1 MVVGRKLSE
10 TRDPDNPPEGMMKK
24 RIIAVSVIVGLVGA
38 YAGLRGFKGG
48 PVAGAELPVAT
59 VQKGDLV
66 IDVLEGGNI
75 QALNF
80 LEYRNDVKLS
90 NGVKIL
96 EIIEEGYYVTEADVA
111 KGKVLVRLDQSELEE
126 EIVDHDVEFQQ
137 TEALYAEA
145 RQNIEIQE
153 SEALSEIKAARQALR
168 FALLD
173 FQKFVGAEAAEATL
187 KKLGLPYGNDSL
199 AAYEQE
205 ATDLIAKAFET
216 EKDADEASGQDD
228 GESVASF
235 ALVANDSLA
244 ANVNFGSFLKEEVLG
259 DGEAEQTIRRMRD
272 EALVASSELA
282 VVEES
287 VEGAKRLHQR
297 EFITKQT
304 LENELV
310 ELDKARLALQRSETE
325 LELFR
330 DYEFPK
336 EAEKMLSLY
345 EEALLSLIR
354 TKREKLALMSQI
366 YAKYRSVKR
375 RYELELRKRE
385 HLEGQLA
392 SCVIR
397 ASQPG
402 LVAYGGAN
410 TDYYTSRYYEGIS
423 AGATLKTGQP
433 IITIP
438 DMSKLGVEVKIHE
451 SSIKKIELGQK
462 VFITAESVPD
472 KTLVGRIAKVAVLP
486 DSNASR
492 YNPSLKVY
500 PATVE
505 IEGTHEFLKPGMSA
519 KVEIIVEELEDVT
532 YAPVQSVF
540 VENGGHFVFVR
551 TLGGYERRV
560 VEIGAHNNDF
570 IELKKGLEA
579 GDEVLLKMPD
589 DYEPAKVDKAR
600 VARRPEEP
608 AKAEGGTE
616 SEKTASAGDVE
627 KPASDERA

>member
-1 MVVGRKLSE
+1 
-10 TRDPDNPPEGMMKK
+10 MKK
-24 RIIAVSVIVGLVGA
+24 RLLTAVGILGLVAAGVGL
-38 YAGLRGFKGG
+38 LRIKSRGTTESEV
-48 PVAGAELPVAT
+48 PLAT
-59 VQKGDLV
+59 VQQGDLV

-80 LEYRNDVKLS
+80 LEYRNDVKLP
-90 NGVKIL
+90 GGIKIL
-96 EIIEEGYYVTEADVA
+96 EVIEEGYNVSDEDVA

-137 TEALYAEA
+137 TEALFAEA

-153 SEALSEIKAARQALR
+153 SEALSEIKAARQTLR

-173 FQKFVGAEAAEATL
+173 FQKFVGAEAAGATL
-187 KKLGLPYGNDSL
+187 KKLGLPFGNDSL
-199 AAYEQE
+199 SAYEKE

-216 EKDADEASGQDD
+216 EKEGPDSSAQGD
-228 GESVASF
+228 GENVASF
-235 ALVANDSLA
+235 ALVADDSLA
-244 ANVNFGSFLKEEVLG
+244 ANVNFGSFLKDELLG

-287 VEGAKRLHQR
+287 VEGAKRLHER

-310 ELDKARLALQRSETE
+310 GLDKARLALQRSETE

-375 RYELELRKRE
+375 RYELELKKRE
-385 HLEGQLA
+385 HLEEQLA

-397 ASQPG
+397 ATQPG

-410 TDYYTSRYYEGIS
+410 ADFYAGRVYEGIS

-462 VFITAESVPD
+462 VYITAESVPD

-492 YNPSLKVY
+492 FNPSLKVY

-519 KVEIIVEELEDVT
+519 KVEIIVDELEDVT
-532 YAPVQSVF
+532 FAPVQSVF
-540 VENGGHFVFVR
+540 VENGGHYVFVR
-551 TLGGYERRV
+551 TKTGYDRRA
-560 VEIGAHNNDF
+560 VEIGSHNSDF
-570 IELKKGLEA
+570 IELKKGLVA
-579 GDEVLLKMPD
+579 GEEVFLKMPD
-589 DYEPAKVDKAR
+589 GYEPPKSDKSRLAR
-600 VARRPEEP
+600 QSAAPDEE
-608 AKAEGGTE
+608 KGGAQP
-616 SEKTASAGDVE
+616 EKTASAEDVE
-627 KPASDERA
+627 KPVSDERA

>member
-1 MVVGRKLSE
+1 
-10 TRDPDNPPEGMMKK
+10 MKK
-24 RIIAVSVIVGLVGA
+24 WIITGVGLAVIIAIVSVVRTSGNNGGA
-38 YAGLRGFKGG
+38 DEM
-48 PVAGAELPVAT
+48 PVAVA
-59 VQKGDLV
+59 QHGDLV
-66 IDVLEGGNI
+66 IDVLVGGNI

-80 LEYRNDVKLS
+80 LEYRNEVKLP
-90 NGVKIL
+90 NGIKVL
-96 EIIEEGYYVTEADVA
+96 EIIEEGYYVTEEDVA
-111 KGKVLVRLDQSELEE
+111 KGKTLVRLDQSELEE

-145 RQNIEIQE
+145 KQNIEIQE
-153 SEALSEIKAARQALR
+153 SESLSAIKSERQKLR

-173 FQKFVGAEAAEATL
+173 FQKFVGAEAARDTL
-187 KKLGLPYGNDSL
+187 RKLGLPYDNDTL
-199 AAYEQE
+199 EIYEKE
-205 ATDLIAKAFET
+205 ATDLIVKAFENRR
-216 EKDADEASGQDD
+216 ADGTSTSESGEDS
-228 GESVASF
+228 EIASF

-244 ANVNFGSFLKEEVLG
+244 ANVNFSSFLNEEELG

-272 EALVASSELA
+272 EALLATSELSL
-282 VVEES
+282 VEES

-310 ELDKARLALQRSETE
+310 GLDKAKLAVQRSQTE

-345 EEALLSLIR
+345 EEALLELIR

-366 YAKYRSVKR
+366 HAKYRSVKR
-375 RYELELRKRE
+375 RYELELKKRE
-385 HLEGQLA
+385 NLEGQLA
-392 SCVIR
+392 SCIIR
-397 ASQPG
+397 ASQTG

-423 AGATLKTGQP
+423 AGATLKVGQP

-451 SSIKKIELGQK
+451 SHIKKIQLGQK
-462 VFITAESVPD
+462 VYITAESVPD
-472 KTLVGRIAKVAVLP
+472 KTLLGRISKVAVLP

-519 KVEIIVEELEDVT
+519 KVEIIVDELADVT
-532 YAPVQSVF
+532 YVPVQSVF
-540 VENGGHFVFVR
+540 VENGEHFVFCK
-551 TLGGYERRV
+551 TLGGYERRPV
-560 VEIGAHNNDF
+560 KIGSHNNDF
-570 IELKKGLEA
+570 IELQGGLEP
-579 GDEVLLKMPD
+579 GEEVLLKMPD
-589 DYEPAKVDKAR
+589 DYEPAQVDKSR
-600 VARRPEEP
+600 LARRNLPDQEAP
-608 AKAEGGTE
+608 APPKVKA
-616 SEKTASAGDVE
+616 STASSEDP
-627 KPASDERA
+627 KPGSDEKA

>member
-1 MVVGRKLSE
+1 
-10 TRDPDNPPEGMMKK
+10 MKK
-24 RIIAVSVIVGLVGA
+24 WIITGAVLASLIAIVVAFRGA
-38 YAGLRGFKGG
+38 SPSNQSTEDIPITA
-48 PVAGAELPVAT
+48 
-59 VQKGDLV
+59 VQQGDLV

-75 QALNF
+75 KALNS
-80 LEYRNDVKLS
+80 LEFRNEVKLP
-90 NGVKIL
+90 GGIKVL
-96 EIIEEGYYVTEADVA
+96 EVIEEGYYVTEEDVA

-126 EIVDHDVEFQQ
+126 AIVDHDVQFQQ
-137 TEALYAEA
+137 TDALYAEA
-145 RQNIEIQE
+145 KQNIEIEE

-173 FQKFVGAEAAEATL
+173 FQKFVGAQAAEATL
-187 KKLGLPYGNDSL
+187 KKLGIPFDNDTLSS
-199 AAYEQE
+199 YEKE
-205 ATDLIAKAFET
+205 ATDLIVKAFEADRKSD
-216 EKDADEASGQDD
+216 KDSAEANI
-228 GESVASF
+228 VSF

-244 ANVNFGSFLKEEVLG
+244 SNVNFGSFLKEELLG

-287 VEGAKRLHQR
+287 VEGAKRLHNR
-297 EFITKQT
+297 DFITKQT

-310 ELDKARLALQRSETE
+310 GLDKARLALQRTETE

-336 EAEKMLSLY
+336 EAEKMLSFY

-354 TKREKLALMSQI
+354 TKREKLARMSQI
-366 YAKYRSVKR
+366 YAKYRTVKR
-375 RYELELRKRE
+375 RYELELKKRE
-385 HLEGQLA
+385 NMEEQLA

-397 ASQPG
+397 ASQIG
-402 LVAYGGAN
+402 LVAYGGASSDFYSN
-410 TDYYTSRYYEGIS
+410 RAYEGIT
-423 AGATLKTGQP
+423 AGATLRTGQP

-438 DMSKLGVEVKIHE
+438 DMSKLGVDVKIHE

-462 VFITAESVPD
+462 VYITAESVPD
-472 KTLVGRIAKVAVLP
+472 KTLVGRISKVAVLP

-519 KVEIIVEELEDVT
+519 KVEIIVDELEDVT

-540 VENGGHFVFVR
+540 VENGEHFVFVKS
-551 TLGGYERRV
+551 GDGYERRT
-560 VEIGAHNNDF
+560 VEIGAYNNEY
-570 IELKKGLEA
+570 IELKSGLDA
-579 GDEVLLKMPD
+579 GDLVFLTMPD
-589 DYEPAKVDKAR
+589 DYEPAK
-600 VARRPEEP
+600 
-608 AKAEGGTE
+608 AEGPVAKRKIE
-616 SEKTASAGDVE
+616 SGIAPGEGAKRTASAEASAAPHSDD
-627 KPASDERA
+627 PA

>member
-1 MVVGRKLSE
+1 
-10 TRDPDNPPEGMMKK
+10 MKK
-24 RIIAVSVIVGLVGA
+24 WIITGTVLAVGITA
-38 YAGLRGFKGG
+38 YVVLRGAGDTKKGD
-48 PVAGAELPVAT
+48 ELPVA
-59 VQKGDLV
+59 VAQKGDLV

-80 LEYRNDVKLS
+80 LEFRNEVKLP
-90 NGVKIL
+90 NGIKIL
-96 EIIEEGYYVTEADVA
+96 EIIEEGYYVTEEDVA

-126 EIVDHDVEFQQ
+126 AIVDHDVQFQQ
-137 TEALYAEA
+137 TDALYAEA
-145 RQNIEIQE
+145 KQNIEIQE
-153 SEALSEIKAARQALR
+153 SEALSEIKAARQSLR

-173 FQKFVGAEAAEATL
+173 FQKFVGAEAARETL
-187 KKLGLPYGNDSL
+187 RKLGLPFDNDSL
-199 AAYEQE
+199 SAYEKE
-205 ATDLIAKAFET
+205 ATDLIVSAF
-216 EKDADEASGQDD
+216 DADKGTGTSLDESDD
-228 GESVASF
+228 SNIASF

-244 ANVNFGSFLKEEVLG
+244 ANVNFSSLLKEEVLG

-272 EALVASSELA
+272 EALLASSELS

-287 VEGAKRLHQR
+287 VEGAKRLHER

-310 ELDKARLALQRSETE
+310 GLDKARLALQRTETE

-366 YAKYRSVKR
+366 YAKYRTVKR
-375 RYELELRKRE
+375 RYELELKKRE
-385 HLEGQLA
+385 NLEEQLA

-397 ASQPG
+397 ASQVG

-410 TDYYTSRYYEGIS
+410 TDYYTSRYYDGITS
-423 AGATLKTGQP
+423 GATLKVGQP

-451 SSIKKIELGQK
+451 SHIKKVQLGQK
-462 VFITAESVPD
+462 VYITAESVPD

-519 KVEIIVEELEDVT
+519 KVEVIVDELENVT
-532 YAPVQSVF
+532 YVPVQSVF
-540 VENGGHFVFVR
+540 VENGEHFVFR
-551 TLGGYERRV
+551 KTLGGYERQV

-570 IELKKGLEA
+570 IELRKGLEE
-579 GDEVLLKMPD
+579 GDQVFLKMPD
-589 DYEPAKVDKAR
+589 DYEPAQVDKSR
-600 VARRPEEP
+600 LARRPVPAGPQPDKSEE
-608 AKAEGGTE
+608 AT
-616 SEKTASAGDVE
+616 TASEDV
-627 KPASDERA
+627 KPRPDKNA

>member
-1 MVVGRKLSE
+1 
-10 TRDPDNPPEGMMKK
+10 MKK
-24 RIIAVSVIVGLVGA
+24 WIITGTVLAVGITA
-38 YAGLRGFKGG
+38 YVVLRGAGDTKKGD
-48 PVAGAELPVAT
+48 ELPVA
-59 VQKGDLV
+59 VAQKGDLV

-80 LEYRNDVKLS
+80 LEFRNEVKLP
-90 NGVKIL
+90 NGIKIL
-96 EIIEEGYYVTEADVA
+96 EIIEEGYYVTEEDVA

-126 EIVDHDVEFQQ
+126 AIVDHDVQFQQ
-137 TEALYAEA
+137 TDALYAEA
-145 RQNIEIQE
+145 KQNIEIQE
-153 SEALSEIKAARQALR
+153 SEALSEIKAARQSLR

-173 FQKFVGAEAAEATL
+173 FQKFVGADAARETL
-187 KKLGLPYGNDSL
+187 RKLGLPFDNDSL
-199 AAYEQE
+199 SAYEKE
-205 ATDLIAKAFET
+205 ATDLIVSAF
-216 EKDADEASGQDD
+216 DADKGTGSAPDESDD
-228 GESVASF
+228 SNIASF

-244 ANVNFGSFLKEEVLG
+244 ANVNFSSLLKEEVLG

-272 EALVASSELA
+272 EALLASSELS

-310 ELDKARLALQRSETE
+310 GLDKARLALQRTETE

-366 YAKYRSVKR
+366 YAKYRTVKR
-375 RYELELRKRE
+375 RYELELKKRE
-385 HLEGQLA
+385 NLEEQLA

-397 ASQPG
+397 ASQVG

-410 TDYYTSRYYEGIS
+410 TDYYTSRYYDGITS
-423 AGATLKTGQP
+423 GATLKVGQP

-451 SSIKKIELGQK
+451 SHIKKVQLGQK
-462 VFITAESVPD
+462 VYITAESVPD

-519 KVEIIVEELEDVT
+519 KVEVIVDELENVT
-532 YAPVQSVF
+532 YVPVQSVF
-540 VENGGHFVFVR
+540 VENGEHFVFR
-551 TLGGYERRV
+551 KTLGGYERQV

-570 IELKKGLEA
+570 IELRKGLEE
-579 GDEVLLKMPD
+579 GDQVYLKMPD
-589 DYEPAKVDKAR
+589 DYEPAQVDKSR
-600 VARRPEEP
+600 LARRPVPAGPQPDKSEE
-608 AKAEGGTE
+608 AT
-616 SEKTASAGDVE
+616 TASEEV
-627 KPASDERA
+627 KPRPDKNA